1 MRVNACAVVLCGL
14 LLFAYADTAEAGQ
27 VEERPRQLLSD
38 TPRVKKPTGETIK
51 ANLAASSSTR
61 LLEEAPTKLSLIPP
75 KRGLAATNIADLGLG
90 LEPSTAARTGVE
102 SLAVKPWVPGRGV
115 GVKVEVTW

>member
-1 MRVNACAVVLCGL
+1 MRVNACAVVMCGL
-14 LLFAYADTAEAGQ
+14 LLFANADRAEAGQ

-38 TPRVKKPTGETIK
+38 TPRAKKPIGETIK
-51 ANLAASSSTR
+51 ANLAVSSSTR
-61 LLEEAPTKLSLIPP
+61 LLEETPTKLSLTPP
-75 KRGLAATNIADLGLG
+75 KRGLAATNIADLGIG
-90 LEPSTAARTGVE
+90 LEPSTAARNGVE